1 MLVSDRIIIADP
13 KVYESS
19 KKNTETEAEY
29 VKIEGKMCFE
39 QFRRKDPI

>member
-19 KKNTETEAEY
+19 KKSETEAEY
-29 VKIEGKMCFE
+29 VKIERKMCFD